1 MCAGRAAPGSQQ
13 MGAGLSSQGQT
24 EGSGRRPPPRL
35 PPQASR
41 GCSPLTS
48 PNSHDGD
55 VRCLYLETLLC
66 WLSLLL
72 DSWGS
77 GWIDLLLLPGP
88 RSSPPAQPPALL
100 GPLSSPPP
108 WSPAFKPPS
117 ELYHE
122 HGAMYQLHPW
132 LFSRPSRVPGYA
144 SRLPSPSCFPP
155 GNSLILAPAS
165 VFTTLWLQHLGRRVL
180 RDHLDGA
187 PVGELR
193 AEAPGPS

>member
-1 MCAGRAAPGSQQ
+1 MMGMCAVHIWKLFTVLVVTFVGF
-13 MGAGLSSQGQT
+13 MVL
-24 EGSGRRPPPRL
+24 RL
-35 PPQASR
+35 
-41 GCSPLTS
+41 
-48 PNSHDGD
+48 D
-55 VRCLYLETLLC
+55 
-66 WLSLLL
+66 
-72 DSWGS
+72 
-77 GWIDLLLLPGP
+77 
-88 RSSPPAQPPALL
+88 RSSPPAGSPALPSSPAPCPPRPLVLPSSGPPALL
-100 GPLSSPPP
+100 GPLSSPPLRP
-108 WSPAFKPPS
+108 PALKPPS

-155 GNSLILAPAS
+155 GNPLILAPAS

-187 PVGELR
+187 PVGERR

>member
-1 MCAGRAAPGSQQ
+1 MMGMCAVYIWKLYCVGCRFCWIH
-13 MGAGLSSQGQT
+13 GAQVGLIFSSC
-24 EGSGRRPPPRL
+24 RVPCP
-35 PPQASR
+35 
-41 GCSPLTS
+41 
-48 PNSHDGD
+48 
-55 VRCLYLETLLC
+55 
-66 WLSLLL
+66 
-72 DSWGS
+72 
-77 GWIDLLLLPGP
+77 LLLPSP